1 MLRSFEKLLFSA
13 TREELAANLRHATGQ
28 LGFESFHFS
37 SHPIDNT
44 NTPAKGR
51 PFEGTDQRS
60 PCVISDF
67 PEAWFAHYHSQ
78 DYQDIDP
85 VLQHCAH
92 SILPA
97 VWHLL
102 TMPQDAQVAR
112 FFDEARRHGLASGVT
127 YSILDKNSAYSIFSL
142 TRGTDHA
149 SDRRHIESQIGAG
162 YLLMTYTHEA
172 MKRLNAADRASPV
185 QLTVRETDCLSWVG
199 RGKTSWEISRILT
212 ISERTVIFHI
222 NNAVK
227 KLDTR
232 TRSQAVVK
240 ALSLGLIR
248 P

>member
-1 MLRSFEKLLFSA
+1 MLRLFEKLLFSA
-13 TREELAANLRHATGQ
+13 TREELATNLRHAAGE

-37 SHPIDNT
+37 SHASENT
-44 NTPAKGR
+44 NAPTKVR
-51 PFEGTDQRS
+51 PFEGTDRKS

-67 PEAWFAHYHSQ
+67 PEAWFAHYQSQ

-85 VLQHCAH
+85 VLQHCAS

-102 TMPQDAQVAR
+102 PMPQDARVAR
-112 FFDEARRHGLASGVT
+112 FFDEARQHGLASGVT
-127 YSILDKNSAYSIFSL
+127 YSILDKHSAYSIFSL
-142 TRGTDHA
+142 TRATDRPA
-149 SDRRHIESQIGAG
+149 DRRHIESQIGTG
-162 YLLMTYTHEA
+162 YLLMTYAHEA
-172 MKRLNAADRASPV
+172 MKRLNAKESANPV

-240 ALSLGLIR
+240 AVSMGLIR

>member
-1 MLRSFEKLLFSA
+1 MLRLFEKLLFSA
-13 TREELAANLRHATGQ
+13 TREELAANLRHASGQ

-37 SHPIDNT
+37 SHPPDNT
-44 NTPAKGR
+44 QSAAKDR
-51 PFEGTDQRS
+51 PFEGTDRKS
-60 PCVISDF
+60 PSVISDF
-67 PEAWFAHYHSQ
+67 PETWFAHYQAQ

-85 VLQHCAH
+85 VLQHCAN

-102 TMPQDAQVAR
+102 PMPQDAQVAR

-142 TRGTDHA
+142 TKETDRA
-149 SDRRHIESQIGAG
+149 ADRRHIESQIGAG
-162 YLLMTYTHEA
+162 YLLMTYAHEA
-172 MKRLNAADRASPV
+172 MKRLNAAGIANPV

-212 ISERTVIFHI
+212 ISERTVIFHV

-240 ALSLGLIR
+240 AASLGLIR